1 MKGLFIL
8 FTAILSGIF
17 AGMGM
22 GGGTFLIP
30 ALSLIFGYSQAICQ
44 STNVIC
50 FIVLG
55 FLCFFI
61 YQRNK
66 LVDYKIVIFVSI
78 PACFISV
85 IFTIFSIKINS
96 SLLKLL
102 FSIFITCFGLFYLIT
117 AIIKIIKERTKKDKN
132 FKHKN

>member
-8 FTAILSGIF
+8 LTAIFSGIF

-55 FLCFFI
+55 FLCFYI
-61 YQRNK
+61 YQQNK
-66 LVDYKIVIFVSI
+66 LIDYKIVLLVSI
-78 PACFISV
+78 PACLVSFL
-85 IFTIFSIKINS
+85 FTIFSLRINS
-96 SLLKLL
+96 MLLRLF
-102 FSIFITCFGLFYLIT
+102 FSIFIIGFGIFYLVSSIVK
-117 AIIKIIKERTKKDKN
+117 IKNKKN
-132 FKHKN
+132 NN

>member
-1 MKGLFIL
+1 MSGLFIL
-8 FTAILSGIF
+8 IVAIFSGVF

-30 ALSLIFGYSQAICQ
+30 ALSLIFGFSQAICQ

-55 FLCFFI
+55 FLCFYI

-66 LVDYKIVIFVSI
+66 LIDYKIVALVSI
-78 PACFISV
+78 PACLVSIL
-85 IFTIFSIKINS
+85 FTIFSIRINS
-96 SLLKLL
+96 SLLKLS
-102 FSIFITCFGLFYLIT
+102 FSIFIIAFGLFYLIM
-117 AIIKIIKERTKKDKN
+117 AIIKILKLNNNYKK
-132 FKHKN
+132 